1 MNTIKIKLSTSGRIA
16 ALDKNFPLYCGQFNN
31 VLLNILVPTA
41 ILSGGFEVGQVENT
55 LDPTNAAD
63 EIALNTLLT
72 AYIKTFTGD
81 ETRPHAGDV
90 VFYIYNNAGVLT
102 YYTAT
107 FNGATWDFT
116 AVDNFNFGA
125 AGANVKI
132 GMIGTFPNG
141 VVFKSKSYYTRF
153 VKKFTN
159 EGVEYALY
167 ETQMPKDFTEV
178 VGDQTLV
185 INVENIA
192 GDNITNIVTSQ
203 TATLPILRSTVLDR
217 DEAVEASELARLEA
231 DMNTLAE
238 DMQRKQDKQDND
250 IQFTTEKTVV
260 GALNN
265 LNTREN
271 STAATASAAD
281 ARSVEN
287 AGKIATLESVV
298 GAGEYYVGT
307 MTVTT
312 DVLPLPNPTNA
323 LNYYVQAQEGRA
335 PKGGD
340 TVIIIQKITDQLDK
354 NYKAIFNGT
363 NWIWYEIPPME
374 LAGNGSAGIVEGT
387 YTVGAT
393 ANTIVDITGGK
404 IVAIYVK
411 DTNGNY
417 QDIRD
422 YANTLNTTIADII
435 AGNTQVG
442 VALRALQDGLGN
454 NIVNTYMTQTA
465 GATKQYVKD
474 YAMPKE
480 FNNAFVIKKV
490 DGNVVLSE
498 DLQMGLSEQVN
509 LEAVDAPIGETLLG
523 RAVYTLGDVK
533 FQLSTKNS
541 FSGCYY
547 LLRSA
552 TSTENVYLK
561 IQTYY
566 KKSGTPYLINTE
578 IAAVNFGAINTA
590 TITVSG
596 NFTGIGDGGSIS
608 LTTGDEIYQ
617 EFIIIREASTAMTY
631 TLTSGIILSSKFWL
645 NTGVQT
651 VTYRESEIG
660 ENIYV
665 DLSALTPT
673 VDGNGDIHFATT
685 DSELTRAVSSG
696 TRSDAIFTLPDFTGV
711 SGVTA
716 NSKIYVST
724 NAGLTEFAFASAA
737 NSPAKLA
744 DFAALIRPNG
754 KAILWGTY
762 FPATNVFEVDIPNEK
777 SLEFVTGTITLE
789 AVSWVG
795 SAPSSITYYL
805 TGLGDNM
812 VIFAPHSNSDRIRAD
827 AIGLRLVEAYHA
839 TGNVSFYANHAAAM
853 DITLDYIIVKNTGVN
868 KAFLLPN
875 ETYATNFSGTAVLE
889 AAEWVGTSYSLTI
902 DGLQNSDMIDLCG
915 ESKTDDENYADSGIW
930 VNPSHSGGVVTF
942 VADTAPTVDIYI
954 KYFVTRGR

>member
-55 LDPTNAAD
+55 LDPTDAAD

-102 YYTAT
+102 YYKAT
-107 FNGATWDFT
+107 FDGAVWGFE
-116 AVDNFNFGA
+116 AVDYFDFGS

-132 GMIGTFPNG
+132 GMVGTFPNG

-167 ETQMPKDFTEV
+167 EKQMPKDFTDV

-192 GDNITNIVTSQ
+192 GENITNIVTSQ

-231 DMNTLAE
+231 DMNALTE
-238 DMQRKQDKQDND
+238 DMQGKQDKQDND

-312 DVLPLPNPTNA
+312 DILPLPNPTTV
-323 LNYYVQAQEGRA
+323 LNNYVQTKEGRA

-411 DTNGNY
+411 DNNGNY
-417 QDIRD
+417 ADIRT
-422 YANTLNTTIADII
+422 YLNTLHTSIADII

-454 NIVNTYMTQTA
+454 NIVNTYLTQTA

-490 DGNVVLSE
+490 NNEVVFSE
-498 DLQMGLSEQVN
+498 DWSFGFGNSVSLD
-509 LEAVDAPIGETLLG
+509 AVDAPIGETVLG
-523 RAVYTLGDVK
+523 RATYTLGNIN
-533 FQLSTKNS
+533 FEISSKNS
-541 FSGCYY
+541 FSGKYQF
-547 LLRSA
+547 LRSA
-552 TSTENVYLK
+552 TSNEQIYLK
-561 IQTYY
+561 VKTYIDTSNGILPLLQSTDIVPVSFGNINIASATVTG
-566 KKSGTPYLINTE
+566 KFKGNIMGNPYRLKE
-578 IAAVNFGAINTA
+578 
-590 TITVSG
+590 
-596 NFTGIGDGGSIS
+596 GD
-608 LTTGDEIYQ
+608 TIYQ
-617 EFIIIREASTAMTY
+617 EFILIREASNSITY
-631 TLTSGIILSSKFWL
+631 SLTSDSMFPSNFWL
-645 NTGVQT
+645 NTGVQVLEYGDLGEMKVITATPSVEMLTFGNNMFHNTKET
-651 VTYRESEIG
+651 VVLTISDNILIQSLERGKTVQFSMRFDTTGLTIPQDAFTVIRYTVDNETKYLSVLARANSEVLLGGGVKFSSFQYCRYKNSYGWNRAQYQALITIDSGVNTNGIPIELG
-660 ENIYV
+660 EGNYSPYPYV
-665 DLSALTPT
+665 DL
-673 VDGNGDIHFATT
+673 
-685 DSELTRAVSSG
+685 RAVVESPNIVNNSSG
-696 TRSDAIFTLPDFTGV
+696 TWALGANNWSGGEMDFSTAPIMGIGDHDAAFFTPATIQDREKAVRAGLFIVPNKVTKNGQNYWRFTCVNTPTEDISLNFYVVKGMGGAEATLFLCGV
-711 SGVTA
+711 YAVPSTPTPPVVENQVTDEFGNPVTDEFGNPVTA
-716 NSKIYVST
+716 
-724 NAGLTEFAFASAA
+724 E
-737 NSPAKLA
+737 
-744 DFAALIRPNG
+744 
-754 KAILWGTY
+754 
-762 FPATNVFEVDIPNEK
+762 
-777 SLEFVTGTITLE
+777 
-789 AVSWVG
+789 
-795 SAPSSITYYL
+795 
-805 TGLGDNM
+805 
-812 VIFAPHSNSDRIRAD
+812 
-827 AIGLRLVEAYHA
+827 
-839 TGNVSFYANHAAAM
+839 
-853 DITLDYIIVKNTGVN
+853 
-868 KAFLLPN
+868 
-875 ETYATNFSGTAVLE
+875 
-889 AAEWVGTSYSLTI
+889 
-902 DGLQNSDMIDLCG
+902 
-915 ESKTDDENYADSGIW
+915 
-930 VNPSHSGGVVTF
+930 
-942 VADTAPTVDIYI
+942 
-954 KYFVTRGR
+954 

>member
-81 ETRPHAGDV
+81 ETRPHTGDV

-102 YYTAT
+102 YYKAT
-107 FNGATWDFT
+107 FDGAVWGFE
-116 AVDNFNFGA
+116 AVDYFDFGA

-132 GMIGTFPNG
+132 GMVGTFTNG

-167 ETQMPKDFTEV
+167 EKQMPKDFTDV

-185 INVENIA
+185 INVENIT

-217 DEAVEASELARLEA
+217 DEAVEASELSRLEA
-231 DMNTLAE
+231 DMNALAE
-238 DMQRKQDKQDND
+238 DMQGKQDKQDND

-271 STAATASAAD
+271 STAAVAAGAD

-307 MTVTT
+307 MTITT
-312 DVLPLPNPTNA
+312 DILPLPNPTTP
-323 LNYYVQAQEGRA
+323 LNNYVQTKEGRA
-335 PKGGD
+335 PQGGD

-411 DTNGNY
+411 DNNGNY
-417 QDIRD
+417 ADIRT
-422 YANTLNTTIADII
+422 YLNTIDTSIADII

-454 NIVNTYMTQTA
+454 NIVNTYMTQVA

-480 FNNAFVIKKV
+480 FNNSFVIKNV

-498 DLQMGLSEQVN
+498 DLTFGAGQNVS
-509 LEAVDAPIGETLLG
+509 LEAVDAPIGETVLG
-523 RAVYTLGDVK
+523 DAVYTLEDVK
-533 FQLSTKNS
+533 FQLSAKNS
-541 FSGCYY
+541 FTGVYQIQ
-547 LLRSA
+547 RSNYIGEQVFLKVV
-552 TSTENVYLK
+552 TSYKREGEN
-561 IQTYY
+561 TYY
-566 KKSGTPYLINTE
+566 DCNTE
-578 IAAVNFGAINTA
+578 IVPVEFPQLLNNITSVTIRANFDNIPSVIELSSGA
-590 TITVSG
+590 
-596 NFTGIGDGGSIS
+596 
-608 LTTGDEIYQ
+608 EIRQ
-617 EFIIIREASTAMTY
+617 RFIIIREASTSITY
-631 TLTSGIILSSKFWL
+631 SLISNSLATSRFWL
-645 NTGVQT
+645 NTGVQ
-651 VTYRESEIG
+651 VFQQGDLGEIKV
-660 ENIYV
+660 I
-665 DLSALTPT
+665 T
-673 VDGNGDIHFATT
+673 ATT
-685 DSELTRAVSSG
+685 SIETLTYGNSSVHNTRDTVVLTISDDTVISAIERGKTIQFALQFSTTLLTVPQDAFTVIRYNYLGTTKYLAVAARANSEVASGGGVLFSSFLYCNYKDSGGGDRQSYQATITLGEGVYTNGIPVDSDFGAYSLLPHADMRAFVESPNIVENASG
-696 TRSDAIFTLPDFTGV
+696 GGILLSYAWNDNKQEILPMRIGHLGNNDAIFITPSREQDREIM
-711 SGVTA
+711 A
-716 NSKIYVST
+716 
-724 NAGLTEFAFASAA
+724 NAGLFVVPNLVLQSGVITINVLRFTCVNTPTE
-737 NSPAKLA
+737 N
-744 DFAALIRPNG
+744 
-754 KAILWGTY
+754 IL
-762 FPATNVFEVDIPNEK
+762 FD
-777 SLEFVTGTITLE
+777 
-789 AVSWVG
+789 
-795 SAPSSITYYL
+795 YY
-805 TGLGDNM
+805 
-812 VIFAPHSNSDRIRAD
+812 
-827 AIGLRLVEAYHA
+827 
-839 TGNVSFYANHAAAM
+839 
-853 DITLDYIIVKNTGVN
+853 IVRGMGGAQT
-868 KAFLLPN
+868 KAFLCGV
-875 ETYATNFSGTAVLE
+875 YAVPATPPVIENQVTDEFGNPVTDEYGNPVTAE
-889 AAEWVGTSYSLTI
+889 
-902 DGLQNSDMIDLCG
+902 
-915 ESKTDDENYADSGIW
+915 
-930 VNPSHSGGVVTF
+930 
-942 VADTAPTVDIYI
+942 
-954 KYFVTRGR
+954 